1 MSHRTGLLQNADL
14 KLVSPPAAKVNNAT
28 VTSAIIDTAGYGF
41 VDIAVLLGDTDI
53 ALTALKVEHSDDAA
67 MSGAADVAGLVFG
80 VSVNPDTGVTSA
92 LPTAT
97 DDNSI
102 YGFAFST
109 NGLKR
114 YVRCVATVGNGAT
127 GAFVTILAGL
137 SASKKEAD
145 TAVER
150 GLKANLIR

>member
-1 MSHRTGLLQNADL
+1 MQNADWR
-14 KLVSPPAAKVNNAT
+14 LVSPPAAKVDNDT
-28 VTSAIIDTAGYGF
+28 VVSAIIDTGGYGF

-53 ALTALKVEHSDDAA
+53 ALTVLKIEHSDDSG
-67 MSGAADVAGLVFG
+67 MSGASDVSGLVFG
-80 VSVNPDTGVTSA
+80 TSADPDTGATSA
-92 LPTAT
+92 LPTAS

-102 YGFAFST
+102 YGFSFST
-109 NGLKR
+109 IGLRR

-145 TAVER
+145 TAIER